1 MATMIRTFQLVLL
14 LALAAPLANA
24 AEITDRKLKR
34 QADFWTFK
42 KPERPAI
49 PTNNAANP
57 VDAFVRAAWQK
68 QNLDGSPPADRRTLA
83 RRIYFDLT
91 GLPPTPE
98 ELQAFL
104 NDKSPNAYES
114 LVDRLLSSKRYGE
127 RWARYWLDIVH
138 FGESHGYDKDKPRPN
153 AWPYRDYVIQA
164 ANNDIPYSR
173 FVQEQLAGDILFPDE
188 PQGTIATGFIA
199 AGPWDFVGH
208 VELPESKTDG
218 LIARY
223 NDRDDMVMTTMS
235 TFLSLTVHC
244 ARCHDHKFDP
254 IRTEDYYR
262 LQAVFAGVDRADR
275 TVAADATTLERRKAL
290 EKEKAELE
298 ELVKKAVKA
307 KGALIRQR
315 NTTLGLGG
323 TQLRMPTTQ
332 RLRDIETRMG
342 AIEGEIPDCGNAY
355 WGPLD
360 RLEKVGYHSAIAKTQ
375 MDTKWVQLDF
385 AEEITIDGIV
395 LDPAYEVYGGH
406 RGPAFGFPIR
416 FKVEISNDPDF
427 KTSNV
432 IRDETSAD
440 FESPGIL
447 EVSAMA
453 DGKKA
458 KHVRITATKL
468 FNRTDDFIFAL
479 SEVRVISGK
488 KNVAPAATVRAL
500 DSTEALPSW
509 AKVNLNDNI
518 SHFSEAPT
526 PPIVVKPSEST
537 KDYLSWL
544 RRVNRQERL
553 IGEFRRLEREQ
564 IEALDELLPK
574 ETIDQRERAK
584 KRIGEIELELKALPK
599 DRMVYGAT
607 SQFKPNGNFKPAT
620 KPRPVHLLRR
630 GDVKQPVREVE
641 PGALMCLPDLETDLE
656 VNENEGSRRAALAK
670 WLTRKENF
678 LLRRSIVNRVWQF
691 HFGKGLVDSPNDFG
705 HMGREPSH
713 PELLDWLAYW
723 FMDNGESLKALHKL
737 IVTSAAYQQSSADN
751 SDLAKIDS
759 DNRYLWRMN
768 RARLDAEQVRDTIL
782 YVSGQLDE
790 RMGGPSDQQFY
801 FKDDHSPVY
810 DYTRFDVD
818 SPASR
823 RRSIYRF
830 IVRSVPDPLMD
841 TLDCPDASLLTGKRN
856 TTITAL
862 QALAT
867 LNNPFVLK
875 QSEHLAARLQTERDT
890 PKAQITRAFQL
901 ALSREPTKAE
911 QTRFTTYASQHGLAN
926 TCRVLLNMSEFIF
939 ID

>member
-1 MATMIRTFQLVLL
+1 LFAGLL
-14 LALAAPLANA
+14 FVANA

-42 KPERPAI
+42 KAERPSI
-49 PTNNAANP
+49 PTNKSANP
-57 VDAFVRAAWQK
+57 IDAFVQAARQK
-68 QNLDGSPPADRRTLA
+68 QNLHGSPPADRRTLA

-98 ELQAFL
+98 ELQSFL
-104 NDKSPNAYES
+104 NDKSPTAYES
-114 LVDRLLSSKRYGE
+114 LVDRLLNSKRYGE

-188 PQGTIATGFIA
+188 PQATIATGFIA

-254 IRTEDYYR
+254 IRAEDYYR

-275 TVAADATTLERRKAL
+275 TVEPDPATARHRRELKS
-290 EKEKAELE
+290 EKETLQRSVGDLDRAKE
-298 ELVKKAVKA
+298 ELRKSLLTA
-307 KGALIRQR
+307 ALGTNVVIGEGKRLP
-315 NTTLGLGG
+315 TL
-323 TQLRMPTTQ
+323 
-332 RLRDIETRMG
+332 
-342 AIEGEIPDCGNAY
+342 
-355 WGPLD
+355 
-360 RLEKVGYHSAIAKTQ
+360 GYHSAIEKAQ
-375 MDTKWVQLDF
+375 DTPKWVQLDF
-385 AEEITIDGIV
+385 PESVSIDAIGLVPAFEIF
-395 LDPAYEVYGGH
+395 GGH
-406 RGPAFGFPIR
+406 KGPAFGFPLR
-416 FKVEISNDPDF
+416 FKIEISDDSDF
-427 KTSNV
+427 RTSK
-432 IRDETSAD
+432 ILRDETTAD
-440 FESPGIL
+440 FPSPGNAPVMT
-447 EVSAMA
+447 EAAGVR
-453 DGKKA
+453 A
-458 KHVRITATKL
+458 KHIRITATKL
-468 FNRTDDFIFAL
+468 WKRTDDWIFAL
-479 SEVRVISGK
+479 GEAWVISEGK
-488 KNVAPAATVRAL
+488 NIAPHAPVRAL
-500 DSTEALPSW
+500 DSIEAPPSW
-509 AKVNLNDNI
+509 SKTNLIDGI
-518 SHFSEAPT
+518 AVQTDWAEWKKREAVFAEVERQVKEMQSPEQQITRELATKRHSEIEAELKRLPAER
-526 PPIVVKPSEST
+526 VVYAATGDFKPSGS
-537 KDYLSWL
+537 
-544 RRVNRQERL
+544 
-553 IGEFRRLEREQ
+553 
-564 IEALDELLPK
+564 
-574 ETIDQRERAK
+574 
-584 KRIGEIELELKALPK
+584 
-599 DRMVYGAT
+599 
-607 SQFKPNGNFKPAT
+607 FKPAT
-620 KPRPVHLLRR
+620 KPRTVHLLRR

-641 PGALMCLPDLETDLE
+641 PGALMCLPDLEPDLE
-656 VNENEGSRRAALAK
+656 VNDNEGSRRAALAK

-705 HMGREPSH
+705 HMGSEPSH

-737 IVTSAAYQQSSADN
+737 IVTSATYQQSSTDN
-751 SDLAKIDS
+751 PDLAKIDS

-875 QSEHLAARLQTERDT
+875 QSEHLANRLTTERKALD
-890 PKAQITRAFQL
+890 AQIRCAFEL
-901 ALSREPTKAE
+901 ALHRPPTKAE
-911 QTRFTTYASQHGLAN
+911 QTRFTSYAEEHGLSNA
-926 TCRVLLNMSEFIF
+926 CRVLFNSSEFMF